1 MAAEQSMICGMIWTK
16 ATRAPAALQ
25 VDSLPSNLRQTIG
38 FKELVSAPW
47 PRDLKT
53 DASTLTASKKLYKM
67 RKMLF
72 LLPYF
77 LPGKARI
84 LLAHATPRKTLNL
97 FRQVHGELCYTL
109 LEESVDT
116 MKAYINKEP
125 ASAPTQP
132 RHKSQTTTKNWCFL
146 RSCEIP
152 RTISSWILVFFS
164 NTQNRWFFEKY

>member
-1 MAAEQSMICGMIWTK
+1 
-16 ATRAPAALQ
+16 
-25 VDSLPSNLRQTIG
+25 VDSLPSNLRKTIG

-97 FRQVHGELCYTL
+97 GAYLAFQLHYAVLHARRAAKSL
-109 LEESVDT
+109 LVEE
-116 MKAYINKEP
+116 EFC
-125 ASAPTQP
+125 
-132 RHKSQTTTKNWCFL
+132 TKLMQF
-146 RSCEIP
+146 
-152 RTISSWILVFFS
+152 
-164 NTQNRWFFEKY
+164 